1 MTTQGVSYARL
12 RRRLLASSLRVVLI
26 LNISIVCIS
35 HYTLEDMSVII
46 KKVIEEEEG
55 TKRSCIGEREA
66 KLGVG
71 VGGFGVGFGAFLGR
85 GGGLAAKC
93 DDAYF
98 GRR

>member
-1 MTTQGVSYARL
+1 
-12 RRRLLASSLRVVLI
+12 
-26 LNISIVCIS
+26 
-35 HYTLEDMSVII
+35 MSVII

-55 TKRSCIGEREA
+55 TKRSCVRGREA